1 MEPSA
6 YDGVSDVWQRSTWAG
21 EFREMRARPPD
32 QLKSRE
38 QRAEAFGSL
47 TAALFGLVERTGWRL
62 ATVVCSVGITLVSLA
77 MTAAFDLSVNG
88 WSGMMLQHL
97 LAAATIALLVA
108 APCLAIALRLVE
120 QLGRT
125 RARLLVE
132 IDRRLV
138 AEQQLRRLATTD
150 DLTGLNNR
158 RHFVERARDAIAVA
172 RRYGQWC
179 SLAIIDIDR
188 FKQVNDERGH
198 QAGDRALVTLATV
211 LKANLRASD
220 VAGRFGGDEFVV
232 LMPLT
237 DPDAARAAAERMR
250 QAVHEDAAATS
261 LTVSIG
267 VASTR
272 GEQASLEELMAR
284 ADQALYEAKRH
295 GRDRV
300 SAFA

>member
-1 MEPSA
+1 M
-6 YDGVSDVWQRSTWAG
+6 G
-21 EFREMRARPPD
+21 EGELREMRARLSGE
-32 QLKSRE
+32 LKSRE
-38 QRAEAFGSL
+38 QRVAAGEAFGSL
-47 TAALFGLVERTGWRL
+47 TAGLFALVERTGWRR
-62 ATVVCSVGITLVSLA
+62 ATFFCSVGITFVALA
-77 MTAAFDLSVNG
+77 MTAALDLLVNG
-88 WSGMMLQHL
+88 WSGLMHQHL
-97 LAAATIALLVA
+97 LAAAIIALLVA

-120 QLGRT
+120 QLART
-125 RARLLVE
+125 QARLLVE

-237 DPDAARAAAERMR
+237 DRDAARTAAERMR
-250 QAVHEDAAATS
+250 QAVHEDAAATK

-272 GEQASLEELMAR
+272 GDQASLEELMAR
-284 ADQALYEAKRH
+284 ADQALYDAKRH